1 MTEARQDMKIQKFLN
16 LKNYH
21 ETYGFFMREWLLQN
35 MMDYL
40 SQNLSQKYQKPNAI
54 KGLEL

>member
-35 MMDYL
+35 MMD
-40 SQNLSQKYQKPNAI
+40 
-54 KGLEL
+54 